1 MGSTESLLWKPL
13 LEETAQIIVG
23 ALGSYG
29 LGKIISKLCDKTTFD
44 GSIDL
49 WKRGIM
55 NETVREGDTVHIN
68 GLISPYSQ
76 LFPGNPYDN
85 ARRWNKLYDFDGKI
99 TNNELQTLEFSCGS
113 DSALRLKNFNGES
126 VVGIYHRYGFIGEGI
141 LGIVPTSLLRK
152 KIPNFFEGKYCAT
165 RALISGKLT
174 CCPSQH
180 GFVVQGIAMKAD
192 IPMREIDYSKLYYI
206 QINSIKLITKQ
217 TANSFSLLGT
227 TWAVTEAK
235 NSQYIVSYGYIS
247 DDQKKISCINKLKHA
262 KGWGKARVYFDDI
275 ESPSQDL
282 SFSKNSIV

>member
-1 MGSTESLLWKPL
+1 MGTPETLLWKPL
-13 LEETAQIIVG
+13 LEETAQVIVG

-29 LGKIISKLCDKTTFD
+29 LAKIVSKLYSKNTFD

-55 NETVREGDTVHIN
+55 NETIQEGDTVHIN

-85 ARRWNKLYDFDGKI
+85 AKRYNKLYEFDGKI

-113 DSALRLKNFNGES
+113 DSALRLRNFNGES

-141 LGIVPTSLLRK
+141 LGVVPTSLLRK
-152 KIPNFFEGKYCAT
+152 KIPNFFDGKFCAS
-165 RALISGKLT
+165 RAIISGKLT
-174 CCPSQH
+174 RCPSQH
-180 GFVVQGIAMKAD
+180 GFVVQGIALKAGV
-192 IPMREIDYSKLYYI
+192 PMREIDYSKLYYV
-206 QINSIKLITKQ
+206 QISSIKLITKQ
-217 TANSFSLLGT
+217 TENTFSLLGT

-247 DDQKKISCINKLKHA
+247 DDKEKISCVNKLQHA
-262 KGWGKARVYFDDI
+262 KAWDKARVYFDDI
-275 ESPSQDL
+275 ESPSQEL
-282 SFSKNSIV
+282 SFSRNFIL

>member
-1 MGSTESLLWKPL
+1 MGNAESILWKPL

-29 LGKIISKLCDKTTFD
+29 LGKIISKLYDKNTFD

-55 NETVREGDTVHIN
+55 NGTIGEGDTVHIN

-99 TNNELQTLEFSCGS
+99 SNNELQTLEFSCGS

-141 LGIVPTSLLRK
+141 LGVVPTNLLRK
-152 KIPNFFEGKYCAT
+152 RMPNFFDGKFCAA
-165 RALISGKLT
+165 RAVISGRLT
-174 CCPSQH
+174 RCPSQH
-180 GFVVQGIAMKAD
+180 GFVLQGIAMKAG
-192 IPMREIDYSKLYYI
+192 IPLREIDYSKLYYL
-206 QINSIKLITKQ
+206 QVNSIKLITKSAEN
-217 TANSFSLLGT
+217 TFSLLGT

-235 NSQYIVSYGYIS
+235 NNQYIVSYGYIS
-247 DDQKKISCINKLKHA
+247 DEDEKASCVDKIQHSSSWKKA
-262 KGWGKARVYFDDI
+262 KIYFDDI
-275 ESPSQDL
+275 ESPSMDL
-282 SFSKNSIV
+282 SFSKNFIL